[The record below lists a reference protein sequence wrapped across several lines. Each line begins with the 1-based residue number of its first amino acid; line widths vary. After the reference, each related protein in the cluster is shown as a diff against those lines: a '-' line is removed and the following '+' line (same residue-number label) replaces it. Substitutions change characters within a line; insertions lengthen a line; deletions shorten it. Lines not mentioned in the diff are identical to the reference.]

1 MILLILFYLNSV
13 INEPLS
19 LCDFDRKEPHI
30 LQFGT
35 NIPPSLL
42 SDAFCHYKNEKK
54 KKCKTRSSVLKLQTK
69 FIKETCRPELSGI
82 FLIPKNLIGSTNEL
96 LLGCTSITFLQKVK
110 IFFPVLFV
118 CLNVF
123 SLCLL
128 IPIQCFK
135 QEQVYSFK
143 FA

>member
-1 MILLILFYLNSV
+1 MNLFHYVILTEKNPTFSNLEPIFHPLSFQMHSV
-13 INEPLS
+13 IT
-19 LCDFDRKEPHI
+19 KM
-30 LQFGT
+30 
-35 NIPPSLL
+35 
-42 SDAFCHYKNEKK
+42 KKK
-54 KKCKTRSSVLKLQTK
+54 KKCKTMSSVLKLQTK

>member
-1 MILLILFYLNSV
+1 MNLFHYVIMTEKNPTFSNLEPIFHPLSFQMHSV
-13 INEPLS
+13 IT
-19 LCDFDRKEPHI
+19 KM
-30 LQFGT
+30 
-35 NIPPSLL
+35 
-42 SDAFCHYKNEKK
+42 KKK